1 LISLKTIMNDL
12 YYIINF
18 QFNGGFYKIHIR
30 YINIRNLCTVKDLV
44 KSFTIDLASK
54 TKLY

>member
-18 QFNGGFYKIHIR
+18 KSNGEFYKIHIR
-30 YINIRNLCTVKDLV
+30 YINIHNLCTMNDLV
-44 KSFTIDLASK
+44 KSFTIDLVSK
-54 TKLY
+54 SKLY